1 MILILSKT
9 KLTNNPGLMLILRL
23 ECMTLLQN
31 QDFLLIISVGRGG
44 EGMGFEPR
52 FSSLGELSNGT
63 ELQGSRHCEI

>member
-44 EGMGFEPR
+44 GGGWDLNPG
-52 FSSLGELSNGT
+52 SLHLEN
-63 ELQGSRHCEI
+63 

>member
-31 QDFLLIISVGRGG
+31 QDFLLIVSVGRGG
-44 EGMGFEPR
+44 GDLNPG
-52 FSSLGELSNGT
+52 SLHWEN
-63 ELQGSRHCEI
+63 

>member
-44 EGMGFEPR
+44 GGD
-52 FSSLGELSNGT
+52 G
-63 ELQGSRHCEI
+63 I